1 MRVSQLKQVPEWS
14 LIYRVL
20 LLQRTAR
27 TYRRHGMR
35 CSGSTQEEATESL
48 ACAAGIVLGVPARAP
63 DTLMRQTSQS
73 VVKFPSIRQTAQP
86 VRALAGPT
94 VRPGLSRV
102 RRRLVE
108 ERLRFSVVRAALFD
122 PRTPAFWLSRLR
134 FLALCAVLCRLS
146 VRLQKSH
153 STPHGTPLHSTPGHS
168 PTPSTARSMCHFLR
182 FFLARPTQEC
192 HDKVKPRLGH
202 VLGGFLRDR
211 PRNPAKSET

>member
-1 MRVSQLKQVPEWS
+1 
-14 LIYRVL
+14 
-20 LLQRTAR
+20 
-27 TYRRHGMR
+27 MR

-86 VRALAGPT
+86 VLALAGPT
-94 VRPGLSRV
+94 VRLGLSRV

-153 STPHGTPLHSTPGHS
+153 STPHGTPHPLHSRP
-168 PTPSTARSMCHFLR
+168 RSMCHFLR

-211 PRNPAKSET
+211 PRNPAKSETYG